1 MALRQRVRVT
11 PEEYLEN
18 FIRDGRI
25 VVGTFIKGK
34 DGCFVIPDDER
45 LPQHFDVKNV
55 TDRGQTVMTATISGH
70 KVVAVF
76 EEKIKNPKS
85 PKVNVIE
92 LLGNADKVGTD
103 VLSIIRAHK
112 LYEEFPGEVITE
124 AKRVAKPAS
133 TDEIARR
140 TDLRK
145 STLIT
150 IDPYDAADLDD
161 AVSLQK
167 QDDGSF
173 KLGVHIADVSHYVRP
188 KNNHTDGFLDEEAFK
203 RGTSVYL
210 PNAVLPMLPVELS
223 NNICSL
229 NPNVDRL
236 ALSVFIR
243 IDRAG
248 DIIDHNIVESVIN
261 IKNRFNY
268 EEVQKILD
276 GDAELRK
283 QHKKLVP
290 MLNDMAELTHLL
302 EKVRAK
308 RGEVVF
314 DVPEPKIILDTET
327 GKISDVI
334 AYPRYLSHRMI
345 ESFMVICNEVIA
357 RFAKEHSL
365 PFVYR
370 IHEKPDPMKVAKFI
384 ETLKPFKVEH
394 KITPEYPSGHAYQ
407 KMIASIEG
415 QIRPIVSQMALRSMQ
430 KAKYHVDCIGH
441 FGLGAKFYC
450 HFTSPIRR
458 YPDLVVHRI
467 IKMYLNRQLPSHAL
481 DELREFVPKAADQSS
496 KTEITAT
503 EVERE
508 VNNLK
513 RAEYMSDH
521 IGEKFSGTISGIM
534 DFGVFVYLP
543 NTVEGLI
550 KIDNM
555 PQDSYRYNESQSVL
569 VGRKRSFK
577 MGDQIDVVCVGV
589 NMARRQVEFAAWTR

>member
-1 MALRQRVRVT
+1 MALRPKIRIT
-11 PEEYLEN
+11 PEEYLES
-18 FIRDGRI
+18 FIRSGKQI
-25 VVGTFIKGK
+25 VGTFVKGK
-34 DGCFVIPDDER
+34 GGSFVIPDDER
-45 LPQHFDVKNV
+45 LPQSFDVRSV

-70 KVVAVF
+70 KVVARF
-76 EEKIKNPKS
+76 DNKDKT
-85 PKVNVIE
+85 KVHVIE
-92 LLGNADKVGTD
+92 LLGNEQKVGTD

-112 LYEEFPGEVITE
+112 LYEEFSGEVITE
-124 AKRVAKPAS
+124 AKRVAKPIKE
-133 TDEIARR
+133 DEIARR

-150 IDPYDAADLDD
+150 IDPYDAHDLDD
-161 AVSLQK
+161 AVSLEK
-167 QDDGSF
+167 NTDGSY
-173 KLGVHIADVSHYVRP
+173 KLGVHIADVSHYVQD
-188 KNNHTDGFLDEEAFK
+188 NGELDREAFA
-203 RGTSVYL
+203 RGTSVYV
-210 PNAVLPMLPVELS
+210 PGMVLPMLPVELS

-229 NPNVDRL
+229 NPNEDRL
-236 ALSVFIR
+236 TLSVFMT

-248 DIIDHNIVESVIN
+248 DIVKHEIVESVIN
-261 IKNRFNY
+261 INTRFCY
-268 EEVQKILD
+268 EDVQKILD
-276 GDAELRK
+276 GDAELCK
-283 QHKKLVP
+283 IHKKLVP
-290 MLNDMAELTHLL
+290 MISDMAELTKLL

-314 DVPEPKIILDTET
+314 DVPEPKIILDAQT

-345 ESFMVICNEVIA
+345 ESFMVVCNEVIA
-357 RFAKEHSL
+357 RFAEEHSL

-370 IHEKPDPMKVAKFI
+370 IHEKPDPMKVAKLV
-384 ETLKPFKVEH
+384 ETLKPFRVEH
-394 KITPEYPSGHAYQ
+394 KISPEHPSGHAYQ
-407 KMIASIEG
+407 KMIAGLED
-415 QIRPIVSQMALRSMQ
+415 QIRPIISQLALRSMQ
-430 KAKYHVDCIGH
+430 KAKYSTDCLGH
-441 FGLGAKFYC
+441 FGLGAKHYC

-458 YPDLVVHRI
+458 YPDLVIHRI
-467 IKMYLNRQLPSHAL
+467 LKKYLNRQLSSHAL

-496 KTEITAT
+496 RTELTAV

-513 RAEYMSDH
+513 RAEYMSER

-555 PQDSYRYNESQSVL
+555 PNDSYKYNESQSVL

-577 MGDQIDVVCVGV
+577 MGDPIDVICVGV
-589 NMARRQVEFAAWTR
+589 NMARRQVEFAAFVR